1 MKKRK
6 ILSLIL
12 SAGVFAAGFSGCG
25 GDTQNAVNSADN
37 PPDSSGDTYVLKV
50 GEAQGA
56 LCHAPLQIAMENGY
70 LDEEGIKWERVDF
83 GSGDIQAALGAGTI
97 DCGFGL
103 IGKFVQPIEN
113 GLNMV
118 VTSGMHT
125 GCTKILTRADSGITG
140 IADLKGKNI
149 GVSSLAGSEAVTAKR
164 ALYAAGVDISAGSGE
179 VTFSVYSPAD
189 QPIALMNGAVDAI
202 ATPDPIASSAEAE
215 YGLTVLLDTAVT
227 APYAQEYCCVSFVSA
242 ELAENHPDIAAGF
255 TRAVLK
261 GSAWVAAHPDETA
274 QIQVDKEYVTGDVTF
289 ISDILKSYNYIP
301 SVQGGYEALAN
312 VSTDLQIV
320 GVLKS
325 DTDVNALIERS
336 FKYFDGVPDS
346 YDVNGNDFTAVEEYI
361 NPLLSKE
368 NKTSV
373 DTQAAAGHYVDS
385 CCG

>member
-1 MKKRK
+1 MKTKK
-6 ILSLIL
+6 ILSLLL
-12 SAGVFAAGFSGCG
+12 SAGIFAAAFSGCEADAG
-25 GDTQNAVNSADN
+25 NSSN
-37 PPDSSGDTYVLKV
+37 NSEVEYVLKI

-56 LCHAPLQIAMENGY
+56 ICHAPLQIAMENGY

-125 GCTKILTRADSGITG
+125 GCTKILVKSDSGINS
-140 IADLKGKNI
+140 ISDLKGKNI

-164 ALYAAGVDISAGSGE
+164 ALYSAGIDISAASGE
-179 VTFSVYSPAD
+179 VTFSVYSPSD
-189 QPIALMNGAVDAI
+189 QPVALMNGAVDAI
-202 ATPDPIASSAEAE
+202 ATPDPVATSAQEE

-261 GSAWVAAHPDETA
+261 GSAWVAAHPEETA
-274 QIQVDKEYVTGDVTF
+274 QIQVDKEYVTGDVSF
-289 ISDILKSYNYIP
+289 ISSLLKSYNYIP
-301 SVQGGYEALAN
+301 SVQGGYEALEN
-312 VSTDLQIV
+312 VSRDLQTI
-320 GVLKS
+320 GVLRS
-325 DTDVNALIERS
+325 DTDIDALIERS
-336 FKYFDGVPDS
+336 FKYFDNIPDS
-346 YDVNGNDFTAVEEYI
+346 YDVSGDNFTEVTEYK
-361 NPLLSKE
+361 NPLLASRSE
-368 NKTSV
+368 MQTDILNAS
-373 DTQAAAGHYVDS
+373 GEYIDS

>member
-1 MKKRK
+1 MKTKK
-6 ILSLIL
+6 ILSLLL
-12 SAGVFAAGFSGCG
+12 SAGIFAAAFSGCG
-25 GDTQNAVNSADN
+25 ANAGNSSNNSD
-37 PPDSSGDTYVLKV
+37 GEYVLKI

-56 LCHAPLQIAMENGY
+56 ICHAPLQIAMENGY

-125 GCTKILTRADSGITG
+125 GCTKILVKSDSGINS

-149 GVSSLAGSEAVTAKR
+149 GVSSLAGSEVVTAKR
-164 ALYAAGVDISAGSGE
+164 ALYSAGIDISAASGE
-179 VTFSVYSPAD
+179 VTFSVYSTAD

-202 ATPDPIASSAEAE
+202 ATPDPVATSAQEE

-261 GSAWVAAHPDETA
+261 GSAWVAAHPEETA
-274 QIQVDKEYVTGDVTF
+274 QIQVDKEYVTGDVSF
-289 ISDILKSYNYIP
+289 IANILKSYNYIP
-301 SVQGGYEALAN
+301 SVQGGYEALEN
-312 VSTDLQIV
+312 VSRDLQTI

-325 DTDVNALIERS
+325 DTDIDALIDRS
-336 FKYFDGVPDS
+336 FKYFDNVPDS
-346 YDVNGNDFTAVEEYI
+346 YDVNGDDFTKVTEYK
-361 NPLLSKE
+361 NPLLASKSE
-368 NKTSV
+368 MQT
-373 DTQAAAGHYVDS
+373 DTLNTAGEYVDS

>member
-1 MKKRK
+1 MKTKK
-6 ILSLIL
+6 IISLIL
-12 SAGVFAAGFSGCG
+12 SAGIFAAVFSGCG
-25 GDTQNAVNSADN
+25 ADAGNSPN
-37 PPDSSGDTYVLKV
+37 NSEVEYVLKV

-56 LCHAPLQIAMENGY
+56 ICHAPLQIAMENGY

-103 IGKFVQPIEN
+103 IGKFIQPIEN

-125 GCTKILTRADSGITG
+125 GCTKILVKSDSGINS

-164 ALYAAGVDISAGSGE
+164 ALYSAGIDISAASGE
-179 VTFSVYSPAD
+179 VTFSVYSPSD
-189 QPIALMNGAVDAI
+189 QPIALMNGAIDAI
-202 ATPDPIASSAEAE
+202 ATPDPFATSAQEE

-242 ELAENHPDIAAGF
+242 ELAEKHPDIAAGF

-261 GSAWVAAHPDETA
+261 GSAWVAAHPEETA
-274 QIQVDKEYVTGDVTF
+274 QIQVDKEYVTGDVSF
-289 ISDILKSYNYIP
+289 IASLLKSYNYIP
-301 SVQGGYEALAN
+301 SVQGGYEALEN
-312 VSTDLQIV
+312 VSRDLQTI
-320 GVLKS
+320 GVLRA
-325 DTDVNALIERS
+325 DTDIDALIGRS
-336 FKYFDGVPDS
+336 FKYFDNVPDS
-346 YDVNGNDFTAVEEYI
+346 YDVSGDHFTEVTEYK
-361 NPLLSKE
+361 NPLLA
-368 NKTSV
+368 NKSEIRT
-373 DTQAAAGHYVDS
+373 DTLDSAGEYADS

>member
-1 MKKRK
+1 MKTKK
-6 ILSLIL
+6 IISLIL
-12 SAGVFAAGFSGCG
+12 SAGIFAAVFSGCG
-25 GDTQNAVNSADN
+25 ADAGNSSNNSEAE
-37 PPDSSGDTYVLKV
+37 YVLKV

-56 LCHAPLQIAMENGY
+56 ICHAPLQIAMENGY

-125 GCTKILTRADSGITG
+125 GCTKILVKSDSGINS

-164 ALYAAGVDISAGSGE
+164 ALYSAGIDISAASGE
-179 VTFSVYSPAD
+179 VTFSVYSTAD

-202 ATPDPIASSAEAE
+202 ATPDPVATSAQEE

-242 ELAENHPDIAAGF
+242 ELAEKHPDIAAGF

-261 GSAWVAAHPDETA
+261 GSAWVAAHPEETA
-274 QIQVDKEYVTGDVTF
+274 QIQVDKEYVTGDVSF
-289 ISDILKSYNYIP
+289 IAGLLKSYNYIP
-301 SVQGGYEALAN
+301 SVQGGYEALEN
-312 VSTDLQIV
+312 VSRDLQTI

-325 DTDVNALIERS
+325 DTDIDALIERS

-346 YDVNGNDFTAVEEYI
+346 YDVNGDDFTEVAEFR
-361 NPLLSKE
+361 NPLLA
-368 NKTSV
+368 NKSAQLMPL
-373 DTQAAAGHYVDS
+373 DISDAAGKYTDS